1 MIWTFQIGNP
11 DWGEK
16 FASLLDQRLK
26 QMLPERCLWEI
37 LQGQESEIRQRA
49 ALMLLGWF
57 LKGNKQLQRATELD
71 DLAEVANQIQ
81 RSINAALRVSM
92 YKVRTLMVRDLK
104 RFTQFNDK
112 KHSAQCIHPALH
124 KNTWELP
131 FEAQRSLL
139 LLLLEDAEST
149 RAIAPSHAGMV
160 RRMVDHSMTQADIA
174 KELGISR
181 PAVNQRIKGVG
192 AAIAKSLEK
201 AEFPIA

>member
-1 MIWTFQIGNP
+1 
-11 DWGEK
+11 
-16 FASLLDQRLK
+16 
-26 QMLPERCLWEI
+26 
-37 LQGQESEIRQRA
+37 
-49 ALMLLGWF
+49 MLLGWF

-81 RSINAALRVSM
+81 RSLNAAIRISTL
-92 YKVRTLMVRDLK
+92 KVRKSLARDLK
-104 RFTQFNDK
+104 RFTQFNEK
-112 KHSAQCIHPALH
+112 KHFGHCLHPALH
-124 KNTWELP
+124 RNVWELP

-139 LLLLEDAEST
+139 LLLVEDAEST

-201 AEFPIA
+201 AEFPTA